1 MKRLMRLCGLA
12 CLVTASW
19 VPIATAQVVPAAGSA
34 ATNTAGKVVLRG
46 AGATFPA
53 PLYQR
58 WIQEY
63 AKSHKDVAI
72 EYASVGSGEGARRFL
87 EQQVDFGASD
97 SALTDSQIAGAD
109 GGAALIPVTAGMV
122 TIAYNLPGLK
132 EPLKLSRTAYV
143 DLMGGLIPSW
153 NDARIQAT
161 NPGVELPARTIVL
174 VARQDASGT
183 THALTSHLGAISN
196 KWVARLQRGV
206 GNQIEWPG
214 AMLARGNE
222 GVAARIKQ
230 SVGSVGY
237 VEYGFARRLGLPV
250 ALLENKAGNFVAPT
264 AAAGQAALAG
274 ALKAIPDDLR
284 LFVPDPDGADAYPIV
299 TLSWLLLHERHS
311 SPAKADAIKGFVDW
325 TLTEG
330 QALGGDIGY
339 VPLPQALIDRSRA
352 ATAKVR

>member
-1 MKRLMRLCGLA
+1 MKHLTRLCGLA
-12 CLVTASW
+12 CLLTASL
-19 VPIATAQVVPAAGSA
+19 VPLATAQVAPTTGTPVAS
-34 ATNTAGKVVLRG
+34 GKVVLRG

-63 AKSHKDVAI
+63 SKSRKDLAI

-87 EQQVDFGASD
+87 DQQVDFGASD

-122 TIAYNLPGLK
+122 AITYNLPGLK

-143 DLMGGLIPSW
+143 DLIGGLIPSW

-161 NPGVELPARTIVL
+161 NPGVELPSRSITL
-174 VARQDASGT
+174 VARQDSSGT
-183 THALTSHLGAISN
+183 THALTSHLGVISN
-196 KWVARLQRGV
+196 KWIARMQRGV
-206 GNQIEWPG
+206 GNQIDWPG

-222 GVAARIKQ
+222 GVAARIRQ

-237 VEYGFARRLGLPV
+237 VEYGFARRLGLPA

-264 AAAGQAALAG
+264 PEAGQLALAG
-274 ALKAIPDDLR
+274 ALKEVPENLR
-284 LFVPDPDGADAYPIV
+284 LFVPDPEGDEAYPIV
-299 TLSWLLLHERHS
+299 TLSWLLLHERNTD
-311 SPAKADAIKGFVDW
+311 PAKAEAIKGFVDW
-325 TLTEG
+325 ALTEG
-330 QALGGDIGY
+330 QALGRDSGY
-339 VPLPQALIDRSRA
+339 VPLPPLLVERSRA